1 MHSEP
6 PQLAERLL
14 RRLVP
19 GRDGEAIAGD
29 LRENYMERGGGRL
42 WYWVQVLT
50 CVRVLLSPYRRA
62 LPDLRRDLH
71 YGLRIIRRNPG
82 YAAAAMVCLALGI
95 GVNAVVFSLLDG
107 MYFRPLPVPDADRMV
122 AIYRSDAAAC
132 SWRDYLAFRSGLR
145 AFRGV
150 AASQARGTFMD
161 VERNNFGIV
170 AETVSA
176 NYADVLRIRPALGRW
191 FVAADEA
198 RGAEPTVVISS
209 HIWDRYFQRERRAI
223 GRQLRIESRWYR
235 IVGVAADGFRGV
247 STPVLVDA
255 WLPLTTFPIFD
266 AQLRDP
272 LSDAPAV
279 NLTARLAKGGTP
291 ARAAAEIAVWD
302 ARLRQMHPRVP
313 RYTTPLIVG
322 QARGITA
329 PAPRRAI
336 RPIAIML
343 LAVVMAVLAIACVN
357 VANLLLARAAV
368 RRREMALRRSL
379 GASRGRLVRQ
389 GIAESLILALGGGA
403 LGIVFGY
410 WTDRGLAV
418 WMPESIPQQALRG
431 IDLQM
436 NWRVAA
442 FTAGVALVCALL
454 FSLAPAFEGSAVDL
468 RPAAAIR
475 SKQRDVYAIAQ
486 VALSLSLLVAA
497 GLLVRALERTAHI
510 DPGFAMDHRMYIRL
524 GTPQP
529 DFTAESSTRLFTRL
543 LAQARALPGV
553 TQATLSFGVLGFGD
567 TTCVSTDRVG
577 GRPASAAI
585 DVVEPNYFDLMRV
598 PLVRGRNFSANEQG
612 PIASPESGPLRSI
625 IVNETMARRRWPG
638 QDPVGKIVWLGCR
651 EGAPRTAGQ
660 VIAVARD
667 YKYRTLDEEPLSLL
681 YVSRLQVWWNG
692 FFALIVHTAGDPGT
706 LAEPL
711 IRMAR
716 AEGPNLRIYEMRTM
730 DDLVTLSLWPVRWQA
745 AMLGVLGLL
754 AIVLS
759 VLGLYGVVAY
769 TVAQRT
775 HEIGVRMAL
784 GAQKADVEWMV
795 LARGLRL
802 AGIGVAAGLLL
813 SVAGTRFLRAFLH
826 GVDPLDPVA
835 FAAAALAWMVIAM
848 LASFVPALRA
858 ARVDP
863 AVSLRYE

>member
-1 MHSEP
+1 M
-6 PQLAERLL
+6 AERLL

-19 GRDGEAIAGD
+19 GREGEAIAGD
-29 LRENYMERGGGRL
+29 LRETYMERGGGRL
-42 WYWVQVLT
+42 WYWAQVLT
-50 CVRVLLSPYRRA
+50 CARVLLSPYRRA
-62 LPDLRRDLH
+62 IPDLRRDLH
-71 YGLRIIRRNPG
+71 YGVRIIRRNPG
-82 YAAAAMVCLALGI
+82 YAPAAMACLALGI

-107 MYFRPLPVPDADRMV
+107 MYFRRLPVPEADRMF
-122 AIYRSDAAAC
+122 AIYRNDAAAC
-132 SWRDYLAFRSGLR
+132 SWRDYLAFRSGLG
-145 AFRGV
+145 AFQGV

-161 VERNNFGIV
+161 VDRANFPIV

-209 HIWDRYFQRERRAI
+209 HIWDRYFHKDRGAI
-223 GRQLRIESRWYR
+223 GRQVRIENRWYR
-235 IVGVAADGFRGV
+235 IIGVAADGFRGV

-255 WLPLTTFPIFD
+255 WLPLPTFPIFD
-266 AQLRDP
+266 EQLRDP
-272 LSDAPAV
+272 LSEGPAV
-279 NLTARLAKGGTP
+279 NLTARLAKGETP
-291 ARAAAEIAVWD
+291 ARAAAEIVLWD
-302 ARLRQMHPRVP
+302 ARLRQTHPRVP
-313 RYTTPLIVG
+313 RYTTPLMVA
-322 QARGITA
+322 QARGIVA
-329 PAPRRAI
+329 PAARGVM
-336 RPIAIML
+336 RPIALLL

-389 GIAESLILALGGGA
+389 AIAESLILALGGGV
-403 LGIVFGY
+403 LGIGFGY
-410 WTDRGLAV
+410 WTDRGLAA

-442 FTAGVALVCALL
+442 FTALVALVCALL

-468 RPAAAIR
+468 RSAAAIR
-475 SKQRDVYAIAQ
+475 SRQRDVYAIAQ
-486 VALSLSLLVAA
+486 VALSLALLVAA

-510 DPGFAMDHRMYIRL
+510 DPGFATDHRMYIRL
-524 GTPQP
+524 FTPQP
-529 DFTAESSTRLFTRL
+529 DFTPESSTLLFTRL

-553 TQATLSFGVLGFGD
+553 TDATLSFGVLGFGD
-567 TTCVSTDRVG
+567 STCASADRVG
-577 GRPASAAI
+577 GRPTPAGI
-585 DVVEPNYFDLMRV
+585 NVVEPNYFDVMQV
-598 PLVRGRNFSANEQG
+598 PLMRGRNFPAHEQG
-612 PIASPESGPLRSI
+612 PIAGPDSGPLRSI
-625 IVNETMARRRWPG
+625 IVNETMARQRWPG

-667 YKYRTLDEEPLSLL
+667 SKYRTLDEEPQRLL
-681 YVSRLQVWWNG
+681 YISRLQVWWNG
-692 FFALIVHTAGDPGT
+692 FFALIVHSAGEPGALT
-706 LAEPL
+706 EPL

-716 AEGPNLRIYEMRTM
+716 AEGSNLRIYEMRTM
-730 DDLVTLSLWPVRWQA
+730 DDLVILSLWQVRWQA

-759 VLGLYGVVAY
+759 VIGLYGVVAY
-769 TVAQRT
+769 SVAQRT

-802 AGIGVAAGLLL
+802 AGIGVAAGLVL
-813 SVAGTRFLRAFLH
+813 SAAGTRFLRAFLH
-826 GVDPLDPVA
+826 GVDPFDPVA
-835 FAAAALAWMVIAM
+835 FAGAALAWMAIAM
-848 LASFVPALRA
+848 VASYVPALRA

-863 AVSLRYE
+863 AVSLRWE

>member
-1 MHSEP
+1 MHNDP
-6 PQLAERLL
+6 PQVAERLL

-19 GRDGEAIAGD
+19 GREGEAIAGD
-29 LRENYMERGGGRL
+29 LRETYTERGGGRL

-50 CVRVLLSPYRRA
+50 CARVRLPPYRRA
-62 LPDLRRDLH
+62 MPDLGRDLH
-71 YGLRIIRRNPG
+71 FGVRIIRRNPG
-82 YAAAAMVCLALGI
+82 YAAAAMACLALGI

-107 MYFRPLPVPDADRMV
+107 MYFRPLPVPDADRMF
-122 AIYRSDAAAC
+122 AIYRSEAAAC
-132 SWRDYLAFRSGLR
+132 SWRDYLAFRSSLR

-161 VERNNFGIV
+161 VERSNFGIV

-198 RGAEPTVVISS
+198 RGAEPTVVLSS
-209 HIWDRYFQRERRAI
+209 HIWDRYFQRDRGAI
-223 GRQLRIESRWYR
+223 GRQVRIENRWYR
-235 IVGVAADGFRGV
+235 IIGVAADRFRGV

-279 NLTARLAKGGTP
+279 NLTARLARGETL

-302 ARLRQMHPRVP
+302 ARLRQMHPRVAL
-313 RYTTPLIVG
+313 YATPLVVG
-322 QARGITA
+322 QARGIIA
-329 PAPRRAI
+329 PAPRRAM
-336 RPIAIML
+336 RPIAILL

-410 WTDRGLAV
+410 WTDRGLAA
-418 WMPESIPQQALRG
+418 WLPEWIPQQALRG

-468 RPAAAIR
+468 RSAAAIR

-486 VALSLSLLVAA
+486 VALSLALLIAA

-510 DPGFAMDHRMYIRL
+510 DPGFATDHRMYIRL
-524 GTPQP
+524 FTPQP
-529 DFTAESSTRLFTRL
+529 DFTPENSTRLFTRL
-543 LAQARALPGV
+543 LAQAKALPGV
-553 TQATLSFGVLGFGD
+553 TDATLSFGVLGFGD
-567 TTCVSTDRVG
+567 SECVGEDRAG
-577 GRPASAAI
+577 GRQVPADL
-585 DVVEPNYFDLMRV
+585 DVVEPNYFDLMQV
-598 PLVRGRNFSANEQG
+598 PLVRGHNFPAHEQG
-612 PIASPESGPLRSI
+612 PIAGPDRGPVRSI
-625 IVNETMARRRWPG
+625 IVNETMARRQWPG

-667 YKYRTLDEEPLSLL
+667 SKYRTLDEEPLPLL
-681 YVSRLQVWWNG
+681 YISRLQVWWNG
-692 FFALIVHTAGDPGT
+692 FFALTVHTAGDPGA
-706 LAEPL
+706 LAKPL

-716 AEGPNLRIYEMRTM
+716 AEGSKLRIYEMRTM
-730 DDLVTLSLWPVRWQA
+730 DDLVTLSLWQVRWQA
-745 AMLGVLGLL
+745 AMLGALSLL

-759 VLGLYGVVAY
+759 VIGLYGVVAY

-802 AGIGVAAGLLL
+802 AGIGVAAGLVL
-813 SVAGTRFLRAFLH
+813 SAAGTRFLRAFLH
-826 GVDPLDPVA
+826 GVDPFDLVA
-835 FAAAALAWMVIAM
+835 FTGAALAWMVVAM
-848 LASFVPALRA
+848 LASYVPALRA
-858 ARVDP
+858 AGVDP